1 MKKIILLLAFSI
13 FILVPC
19 QTRAE
24 VSVTLTLDR
33 QEATPSDSIK
43 MAIKVSGARS
53 CDSSPVIKGL
63 ASFQVSPGGSS
74 SRVEIVN
81 GKFNSSVD
89 YTYYIQPSRPGTFQL
104 GPAEVK
110 VNGKV
115 FESNTATLSILKA
128 ASPES
133 PAKGPIFLMAALSS
147 KKAYVEEQVLY
158 TLKLYL
164 KTSVSDIS
172 LQLPELD
179 HLAFKQLEKPREYQ
193 GVSDGSTYRIIEVP
207 YGLMALKA
215 GNYGIKPSIMS
226 MTAYDSRRSRRG
238 FFDDPFFRAG
248 RPVTIASQALEL
260 KVAPLPDQGK
270 PKGFSG
276 LVGRFKI
283 DATLTPSKIKVGE
296 SATLTVRVSGRGN
309 VNRIP
314 DLKMPDLD
322 HIKVY
327 TDEPVFE
334 ARPDF
339 KGLAGF
345 KTMKW
350 AIVPEQQGDYEIP
363 PRSLSFFDPDTD
375 EYHIIQTPKQP
386 LMVLPGKEKMIMVE
400 AGPGKQNGANKSAK
414 QGVKELGHDILPLHT
429 SVRNLEARSSIMSGG
444 LFLWLMTLLL
454 PFVLYLSTFLG
465 LRLKRKSVRAMPVH
479 RAKRAAK
486 NLIQQ
491 CRQGRE
497 DANSLSL
504 CIRDYFND
512 RFGLILASLT
522 PDDAAKILT
531 SKGVGPGTAQK
542 LRAILIEFE
551 NTVYTGQIRG
561 VGRMNDEI
569 PRLIKEI
576 EREIR

>member
-1 MKKIILLLAFSI
+1 MNKIILLLVLSI
-13 FILVPC
+13 FILVPF

-53 CDSSPVIKGL
+53 SDSSPVIKGL
-63 ASFQVSPGGSS
+63 DSFQVSQGGSS
-74 SRVEIVN
+74 SRVQIIN
-81 GKFNSSVD
+81 GKVSSSVD

-110 VNGKV
+110 VKGKL
-115 FESNTATLSILKA
+115 FQSNISTLTILKT

-147 KKAYVEEQVLY
+147 NKAYVEEQISY

-179 HLAFKQLEKPREYQ
+179 QLTFKQLQKPREYQ
-193 GVSDGSTYRIIEVP
+193 GVYDGSTYRIIEVP
-207 YGLMALKA
+207 YGLMVLKA
-215 GNYGIKPSIMS
+215 GDYGIKPSRMS

-238 FFDDPFFRAG
+238 FFDDPFFRSG

-260 KVAPLPDQGK
+260 KVVPLPEKGK

-276 LVGRFKI
+276 LVGSFKI
-283 DATLTPSKIKVGE
+283 EATLAPSKIRVGE
-296 SATLTVRVSGRGN
+296 SATLTVHISGRGN

-314 DLKMPDLD
+314 NLKMPGLD

-327 TDEPVFE
+327 ADEPAFK
-334 ARPDF
+334 ARPDL

-345 KTMKW
+345 KIMKW

-363 PRSLSFFDPDTD
+363 PLSLSFFDPDTD
-375 EYHIIQTPKQP
+375 EYRVIQTPKQP
-386 LMVLPGKEKMIMVE
+386 LIVLPGKEKMIMVE
-400 AGPGKQNGANKSAK
+400 AGPDRQNGSSKSAK

-429 SVRNLEARSSIMSGG
+429 SVRNLEARSEIMSGG
-444 LFLWLMTLLL
+444 LFLWLTLLL

-465 LRLKRKSVRAMPVH
+465 LRLKRRSVRAMPAH
-479 RAKRAAK
+479 RAKKAAK
-486 NLIQQ
+486 NLIRQ

-497 DANSLSL
+497 DANSLGL

-512 RFGLILASLT
+512 RFGLTLASLT
-522 PDDAAKILT
+522 TEDAADVLA

-542 LRAILIEFE
+542 LRAILIELE
-551 NTVYTGQIRG
+551 NTVYTGRTRTAD
-561 VGRMNDEI
+561 RMNDEI
-569 PRLIKEI
+569 PKLIKEI

>member
-13 FILVPC
+13 FVLVPC

-24 VSVTLTLDR
+24 VSVTLSLDR
-33 QEATPSDSIK
+33 QEATRSDSIR
-43 MAIKVSGARS
+43 MVIKVSGARS
-53 CDSSPVIKGL
+53 CDSLPVIKGL
-63 ASFQVSPGGSS
+63 DSFQVSQGGSS
-74 SRVEIVN
+74 SRVEIIN
-81 GKFNSSVD
+81 GKFSSSVD

-110 VNGKV
+110 VRGKI
-115 FESNTATLSILKA
+115 FQSNISTLTILKA
-128 ASPES
+128 APPES
-133 PAKGPIFLMAALSS
+133 PARGPIFLMAALSS

-193 GVSDGSTYRIIEVP
+193 GVYDGSTYRIIEVP

-215 GNYGIKPSIMS
+215 GNYGIKPSRMS
-226 MTAYDSRRSRRG
+226 MTVYDSRRSRRG
-238 FFDDPFFRAG
+238 FFDDPFFRMG
-248 RPVTIASQALEL
+248 RAVTIASQALEL
-260 KVAPLPDQGK
+260 KVVPLPDKGK
-270 PKGFSG
+270 PEGFSG
-276 LVGRFKI
+276 LVGSFKI
-283 DATLTPSKIKVGE
+283 EATLAPSKIRVGE
-296 SATLTVRVSGRGN
+296 SATLTVRISGRGN

-314 DLKMPDLD
+314 DLKMPGLE

-327 TDEPVFE
+327 ADEPVFE
-334 ARPDF
+334 ARPDL

-363 PRSLSFFDPDTD
+363 PLSLSFFDPDTHK
-375 EYHIIQTPKQP
+375 YRMIQTPKQS
-386 LMVLPGKEKMIMVE
+386 LIVLPGKGKMIMVE
-400 AGPGKQNGANKSAK
+400 AGSGKQNGANRLAK

-444 LFLWLMTLLL
+444 LFLWLTLLL

-465 LRLKRKSVRAMPVH
+465 LRLKRRSVRAIPVH

-486 NLIQQ
+486 NLIRQ
-491 CRQGRE
+491 CRQGRK
-497 DANSLSL
+497 DANSLTL

-512 RFGLILASLT
+512 RFGLTLASLT
-522 PDDAAKILT
+522 PEDAANVLA
-531 SKGVGPGTAQK
+531 SKGVDSGTAQK
-542 LRAILIEFE
+542 LRAILIELE

-569 PRLIKEI
+569 PRLIKQI

>member
-1 MKKIILLLAFSI
+1 MKKIILLLIFSI

-24 VSVTLTLDR
+24 VSVTLSLDR
-33 QEATPSDSIK
+33 EEATSSDSIR

-63 ASFQVSPGGSS
+63 DSFQVSQGGSS

-81 GKFNSSVD
+81 GKFSSSVD
-89 YTYYIQPSRPGTFQL
+89 YTYYIQPSRTGTFQL

-115 FESNTATLSILKA
+115 FQSNIATLSILKA
-128 ASPES
+128 ASPGS

-193 GVSDGSTYRIIEVP
+193 GVYHGTTYRIIEVP

-215 GNYGIKPSIMS
+215 GNYGIEPSRMS
-226 MTAYDSRRSRRG
+226 MTVYDSRRSRRG

-248 RPVTIASQALEL
+248 RPVTIASQTLEL

-276 LVGRFKI
+276 LVGSFKI
-283 DATLTPSKIKVGE
+283 EATLTPSKIRVGE
-296 SATLTVRVSGRGN
+296 SATLTVQITGRGN

-314 DLKMPDLD
+314 DLKIPGLD

-327 TDEPVFE
+327 ADEPVFE
-334 ARPDF
+334 ARPDL

-345 KTMKW
+345 KIMKW
-350 AIVPEQQGDYEIP
+350 ALVPEQQGDYEIP
-363 PRSLSFFDPDTD
+363 PLSLSFFDPETD
-375 EYHIIQTPKQP
+375 EYHIIQTSTQP
-386 LMVLPGKEKMIMVE
+386 LIVLPGKEKMIMVE
-400 AGPGKQNGANKSAK
+400 AGPGRQNGVNRSAK

-429 SVRNLEARSSIMSGG
+429 SVRNLEARSWIASGG
-444 LFLWLMTLLL
+444 LFLWVTLLL

-465 LRLKRKSVRAMPVH
+465 LRLKKKSVRAIPAH

-486 NLIQQ
+486 NLIRQ

-512 RFGLILASLT
+512 RFCLILASLT
-522 PDDAAKILT
+522 PEDAADILA
-531 SKGVGPGTAQK
+531 SKGVDSGAAQK
-542 LRAILIEFE
+542 LRAILIELE
-551 NTVYTGQIRG
+551 NNIYTGQTRG

-569 PRLIKEI
+569 PRLIKQI

>member
-1 MKKIILLLAFSI
+1 MKKIILLLVFSI

-19 QTRAE
+19 QTHAE
-24 VSVTLTLDR
+24 VLVTLSLDR
-33 QEATPSDSIK
+33 QEATPSDSIR
-43 MAIKVSGARS
+43 MVIKVSGARS

-63 ASFQVSPGGSS
+63 DSFQVSPGGSS

-81 GKFNSSVD
+81 GTFSSSVD
-89 YTYYIQPSRPGTFQL
+89 YTYYIQPSRAGTFQL

-110 VNGKV
+110 VNGKI
-115 FESNTATLSILKA
+115 FQSNISTLTILKA

-133 PAKGPIFLMAALSS
+133 PAKGPIFLTAALSS

-164 KTSVSDIS
+164 KISASDIS

-193 GVSDGSTYRIIEVP
+193 GVYDGSTYRIIEVP

-215 GNYGIKPSIMS
+215 GNYGIKPSRMS

-260 KVAPLPDQGK
+260 KVAPLPDKGK

-276 LVGRFKI
+276 LVGSFKI
-283 DATLTPSKIKVGE
+283 EATLTPSKIKVGE

-314 DLKMPDLD
+314 DLKMPGLD

-327 TDEPVFE
+327 ADEPVFE

-363 PRSLSFFDPDTD
+363 PFSLSFFNPDTD
-375 EYHIIQTPKQP
+375 AYRTIQTAKQP
-386 LMVLPGKEKMIMVE
+386 LIVVPGKGKMIMVE

-429 SVRNLEARSSIMSGG
+429 SVRNLEARASIASGG
-444 LFLWLMTLLL
+444 LFLWLTLLL

-465 LRLKRKSVRAMPVH
+465 LRLKRRSVRAMPVH

-486 NLIQQ
+486 DLIRQ
-491 CRQGRE
+491 CRQGRG
-497 DANSLSL
+497 DANCLSL

-512 RFGLILASLT
+512 RFGLTLASLT
-522 PDDAAKILT
+522 PEDAADILA
-531 SKGVGPGTAQK
+531 SKGVGSGAAQK
-542 LRAILIEFE
+542 LRAILIELE
-551 NTVYTGQIRG
+551 NTVYTGQTRG
-561 VGRMNDEI
+561 AGRMNDEI

>member
-1 MKKIILLLAFSI
+1 MKKIILLLVFSI
-13 FILVPC
+13 IILVPC

-24 VSVTLTLDR
+24 VSVTLSLDR
-33 QEATPSDSIK
+33 QEATPSDSIR

-81 GKFNSSVD
+81 GKFSSSVD
-89 YTYYIQPSRPGTFQL
+89 YTYYIQPSGPGTFQL

-115 FESNTATLSILKA
+115 FQSNTVTLSILKT

-133 PAKGPIFLMAALSS
+133 PAQGPIFLTATLSS

-164 KTSVSDIS
+164 KISVSDIS

-193 GVSDGSTYRIIEVP
+193 GVYDGSTYRIIEVP

-215 GNYGIKPSIMS
+215 GNYGIKPSRMN

-276 LVGRFKI
+276 LVGTFKI
-283 DATLTPSKIKVGE
+283 EATLKPSKIKVGE
-296 SATLTVRVSGRGN
+296 SATLTVLISGRGN

-314 DLKMPDLD
+314 DLKMPALD

-327 TDEPVFE
+327 ADEPVFE

-363 PRSLSFFDPDTD
+363 PLSLSFFDPDTNK
-375 EYHIIQTPKQP
+375 YHIIQTPRQP
-386 LMVLPGKEKMIMVE
+386 LIVLPGKEKMIMVE
-400 AGPGKQNGANKSAK
+400 TGPGRQNGANKSAK
-414 QGVKELGHDILPLHT
+414 QGIKELGHDILPLHT

-444 LFLWLMTLLL
+444 LFLWLTLLL

-465 LRLKRKSVRAMPVH
+465 LRLKRRSVRAMPVH

-486 NLIQQ
+486 NLVRQ
-491 CRQGRE
+491 CRQGGD
-497 DANSLSL
+497 DANCLSL
-504 CIRDYFND
+504 WIRDYFND
-512 RFGLILASLT
+512 RFGLTLASLT
-522 PDDAAKILT
+522 PEDAADILA

-542 LRAILIEFE
+542 LRAILIELE
-551 NTVYTGQIRG
+551 NTVYTGQTRTAD
-561 VGRMNDEI
+561 RMNDEI

>member
-1 MKKIILLLAFSI
+1 MKKIIPLLMFSL

-193 GVSDGSTYRIIEVP
+193 GVYDGSTYRIIEVP

-215 GNYGIKPSIMS
+215 RNYGIKPSRMS
-226 MTAYDSRRSRRG
+226 MTAYDSGRSRRG
-238 FFDDPFFRAG
+238 FFEDPFFRAG
-248 RPVTIASQALEL
+248 RPVTIVSQALEL
-260 KVAPLPDQGK
+260 KVIPLPDKGK
-270 PKGFSG
+270 PEGFGG
-276 LVGRFKI
+276 LLGSFKI
-283 DATLTPSKIKVGE
+283 EATLVPSKIRAGE
-296 SATLTVRVSGRGN
+296 SATLTVHISGRGN

-314 DLKMPDLD
+314 DLKMPGLD
-322 HIKVY
+322 KVKVY
-327 TDEPVFE
+327 ADEPVFE
-334 ARPDF
+334 ARPDL

-350 AIVPEQQGDYEIP
+350 ALVPEQQGDYEIP
-363 PRSLSFFDPDTD
+363 PLSLSFFDLDTD
-375 EYHIIQTPKQP
+375 EYRIIQTPKQP
-386 LMVLPGKEKMIMVE
+386 LIVLPGKGKMIMVE
-400 AGPGKQNGANKSAK
+400 TGPGKENGGSKSAK
-414 QGVKELGHDILPLHT
+414 QGVKEIGHDILPLHT
-429 SVRNLEARSSIMSGG
+429 SLRNLEPRSSIMSGG
-444 LFLWLMTLLL
+444 LFLWLILLL
-454 PFVLYLSTFLG
+454 PFVLYVSTFLG
-465 LRLKRKSVRAMPVH
+465 LQLKRRSVRAMPAH

-486 NLIQQ
+486 NLIRQ
-491 CRQGRE
+491 CRQGRG

-504 CIRDYFND
+504 CVRDYFND

-542 LRAILIEFE
+542 LRALLIELE
-551 NTVYTGQIRG
+551 NNIYTGQTRTA
-561 VGRMNDEI
+561 GRMNNEI
-569 PRLIKEI
+569 PRRIKEI